1 MRALVVCCVLGAAQV
16 AHAGPRV
23 ALPADDDGDAIQMPA
38 DDAHV
43 DEVVAPAPHRAWYQR
58 GTWYARAGVLYV
70 VSNAKSSEMVLS
82 GVAGPASLA
91 VSDGPIAGSRAEMG
105 DVATGAVI
113 VGFAMPAW
121 GGELGVETV
130 LAPPLT
136 FQLRGGGTVAD
147 QSLAPT
153 VLGQVPTGIPAL
165 GPELGTTKALPPVI
179 TAVYRARRGK
189 AVRPYVGVGA
199 SYLHTYDSQV
209 TNPVLDEIAPPRLSI
224 DDAVSAVGQ
233 LGLDVH
239 LGGRFWAT
247 ADVKAMSGFST
258 TARVENILLKTP
270 AFPLYESVYVGNAT
284 VDVVVRP
291 VIVMIGAGAS
301 F

>member
-1 MRALVVCCVLGAAQV
+1 
-16 AHAGPRV
+16 
-23 ALPADDDGDAIQMPA
+23 
-38 DDAHV
+38 
-43 DEVVAPAPHRAWYQR
+43 
-58 GTWYARAGVLYV
+58 
-70 VSNAKSSEMVLS
+70 
-82 GVAGPASLA
+82 
-91 VSDGPIAGSRAEMG
+91 
-105 DVATGAVI
+105 
-113 VGFAMPAW
+113 MPAW

-147 QSLAPT
+147 QSLAPM

-165 GPELGTTKALPPVI
+165 GPELGTTKALPPVV
-179 TAVYRARRGK
+179 TALYRARRGK
-189 AVRPYVGVGA
+189 ALRPYVGVGA
-199 SYLHTYDSQV
+199 SYLHTYDSQI
-209 TNPVLDEIAPPRLSI
+209 TNPILNEVAPPRLSI
-224 DDAVSAVGQ
+224 DDAFSAVGQ

-258 TARVENILLKTP
+258 TARVENIVFKTP
-270 AFPLYESVYVGNAT
+270 AFPLYESVYVGNVS

-291 VIVMIGAGAS
+291 VIFMLGAGAS